1 MKPRP
6 CRGFIFAKGV
16 PVFEG
21 QSKQSVDSRMQA
33 DSDFRRLYFHHQKLD
48 KKVNDAELG
57 VLPIDDRTLTRMKR
71 EKLLAKDRLTRMLGD
86 GGR

>member
-1 MKPRP
+1 
-6 CRGFIFAKGV
+6 
-16 PVFEG
+16 
-21 QSKQSVDSRMQA
+21 MQA

-86 GGR
+86 GSR

>member
-16 PVFEG
+16 PVLEG

-86 GGR
+86 GSR